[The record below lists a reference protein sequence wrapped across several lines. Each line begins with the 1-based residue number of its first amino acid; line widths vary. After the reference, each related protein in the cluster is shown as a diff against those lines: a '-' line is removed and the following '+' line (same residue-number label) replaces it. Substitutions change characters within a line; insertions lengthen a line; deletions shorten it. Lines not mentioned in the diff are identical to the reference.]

1 MRIRDVETYVLRA
14 ELEEP
19 FGSSQRWVKARSAV
33 LVRVVAD
40 DGRCGWGEAYGP
52 RIPEAVSVLVQ
63 TAIKPLIVDEDS
75 EGIELLWQRM
85 YGALRDS
92 GQKGVAV
99 AAISAVDIAL
109 WDLNARALEIPGYR
123 LLGGPVRTRIDAY
136 ATGLYFPQGG
146 DPVAA
151 AVEEASRYAR
161 EGFRLIKL
169 KGGLDDE
176 VDIARIRA
184 VQDAVGPNVA
194 VALDVNHSL
203 HPSAAIALG
212 RKLEELGVRWFEEPV
227 QPEDHEGYARVRAAL
242 DIPVAGGEAEYTSY
256 GFRELVS
263 HGCLDILQPD
273 ICSTGGFTEARR
285 VAAIAHAWGLR
296 CFPHVWG
303 TPVALAAAAHF
314 LAALPDPV
322 VSLRPEPVWLEIDRS
337 TNPLRDEIAQ
347 LPFRLADGTAEL
359 SGSPGLGVVINEQ
372 ALQRFLVPEYSY
384 FAHAPRPRGAA

>member
-109 WDLNARALEIPGYR
+109 WDLNARALEIPVYR

>member
-109 WDLNARALEIPGYR
+109 WDLNARALEIPVYR

-169 KGGLDDE
+169 KVGLDDE